1 MFKKVFMPRLLVVAD
16 DLTGAVDVAAAFQQS
31 RPNSRCVVSAWAE
44 DCEDNWSSIND
55 SLNPDIFCINTDSR
69 NSTEI
74 EARLRVKRAL
84 AWSTH
89 SKFRLIKKIDSA
101 LRGNVRAEVDEFLN
115 GDFSLSKPA
124 LFAPALPNQHRTTK
138 DAIQNENGEPIT
150 SSQASL
156 DPLSPAIESDL
167 RNLLPSNRLAVLIPL
182 SQVRSQELQ
191 TIAKSFS
198 SLNTVFIPDV
208 ESNEDLE
215 KLFNEALQVKE
226 MSLIGSS
233 GLLSSKEHSGSNY
246 NFDQSADL
254 LIVSASLRSE
264 VRDQIESFVSSNP
277 QTKKLELELE
287 NISSSDDFENLAID
301 SFKNHKN
308 VVMVVSPKN
317 IVSADVS
324 ERKENAHAIVHA
336 LAQTTFNIV
345 TRSERAITLVL
356 LGGDLSQEFCKVS
369 SILTLTVIGS
379 ACQGGAVCRVT
390 DGLSKKDLTLILR
403 SGGFGDSSSLLEL
416 TQRNSSIKEI
426 ESEK

>member
-1 MFKKVFMPRLLVVAD
+1 MPRMLVVAD

-31 RPNSRCVVSAWAE
+31 RPNSMCVVSAWTE
-44 DCEDNWSSIND
+44 DCENNWSSIND

-84 AWSTH
+84 AWSTRG
-89 SKFRLIKKIDSA
+89 KFRLIKKIDSA
-101 LRGNVRAEVDEFLN
+101 LRGNVRAEVDEFLS
-115 GDFSLSKPA
+115 GDFSQSKPA

-138 DAIQNENGEPIT
+138 DAIQSENGEPIT

-198 SLNTVFIPDV
+198 SLNPVFIPDV

-215 KLFNEALQVKE
+215 KLFNEALQVEE

-233 GLLSSKEHSGSNY
+233 GLLSSKAHNAPNY
-246 NFDQSADL
+246 NLDQSADL

-264 VRDQIESFVSSNP
+264 VRNQIESFISANP
-277 QTKKLELELE
+277 QTEKFDLELE
-287 NISSSDDFENLAID
+287 NISSSPDFENFAID

-308 VVMVVSPKN
+308 VVMVVSPNN
-317 IVSADVS
+317 IVSADIPK
-324 ERKENAHAIVHA
+324 RKENAHAIVHA
-336 LAQTTFNIV
+336 LAQTAFNIV
-345 TRSERAITLVL
+345 TRSEKAMTLVL

-369 SILTLTVIGS
+369 SISTLTVIGS
-379 ACQGGAVCRVT
+379 VCQGGAVCRVT
-390 DGLSKKDLTLILR
+390 DELNKKDLTLILR

-416 TQRNSSIKEI
+416 SQRNLSIKEI

>member
-1 MFKKVFMPRLLVVAD
+1 MPRMLVVAD
-16 DLTGAVDVAAAFQQS
+16 DLTGAADVAAAFHQS
-31 RPNSRCVVSAWAE
+31 RPDSLCVVSAWTE
-44 DCEDNWSSIND
+44 DCENNWSSIND

-69 NSTEI
+69 NSTEK

-84 AWSTH
+84 AWSTN

-124 LFAPALPNQHRTTK
+124 LFAPALPNQHRTTR

-167 RNLLPSNRLAVLIPL
+167 RKLLPSNRLAVLIPL

-191 TIAKSFS
+191 TIAKNFS
-198 SLNTVFIPDV
+198 SQNTVFIPDV
-208 ESNEDLE
+208 ENNEDLE
-215 KLFNEALQVKE
+215 KLFKEALQVDE

-233 GLLSSKEHSGSNY
+233 GLLSRKAHSGSTY
-246 NFDQSADL
+246 NLDQSADL

-264 VRDQIESFVSSNP
+264 VRNQIESFVSANP
-277 QTKKLELELE
+277 QTEKLDLELK
-287 NISSSDDFENLAID
+287 NISSSDDFENLAIN
-301 SFKNHKN
+301 SFKNHKY
-308 VVMVVSPKN
+308 VVMVVSRDN
-317 IVSADVS
+317 IVSADIS
-324 ERKENAHAIVHA
+324 KRRENAHAIVHA
-336 LAQTTFNIV
+336 LAQTAFNIV
-345 TRSERAITLVL
+345 SRSERAITLVL

-369 SILTLTVIGS
+369 AISSLRVIGS
-379 ACQGGAVCRVT
+379 VCQGVAVCRVT
-390 DGLSKKDLTLILR
+390 DGLNKKDLTLILR

-416 TQRNSSIKEI
+416 SQRNSSIKEI